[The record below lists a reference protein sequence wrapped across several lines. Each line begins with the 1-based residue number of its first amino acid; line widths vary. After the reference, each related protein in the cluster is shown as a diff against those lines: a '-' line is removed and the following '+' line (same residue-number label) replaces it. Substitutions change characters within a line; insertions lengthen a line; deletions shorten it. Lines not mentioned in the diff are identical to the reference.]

1 MTLADDGSS
10 QGTVTANDIQ
20 NDAFYTCPVQI
31 GTPAQTLNLN
41 FDSGSSDLW
50 VWSTKLSR
58 SDQNAG
64 TQTGIAIFDP
74 NKSTTFKNAQGDSW
88 KITYGDGSSAS
99 GSVGTD
105 TVKIGDISIENQAV
119 ELSTQISSN
128 FQDEQSSGLLGLAF
142 GTINTVK
149 PTPVKTPGKS
159 QQCQRWQ

>member
-20 NDAFYTCPVQI
+20 NDSFYTCPVQI

-58 SDQNAG
+58 SEQNAG
-64 TQTGIAIFDP
+64 TQQGIAIFDP

-105 TVKIGDISIENQAV
+105 TVKIGDISVENQAV
-119 ELSTQISSN
+119 ELATQISSS

-159 QQCQRWQ
+159 QQSPR